1 MPNSDSN
8 KLLLTA
14 MDELLR
20 FAGNYA
26 KLKEVIDQVRDGNRD
41 IVLGPVSDLVRDLS
55 SSVNYFTRAATGDL
69 NADRAHALAFQR
81 ALLENLNRFLA
92 KAKHEVCEELSEAVK
107 QTLDRAASR

>member
-20 FAGNYA
+20 FAANYA

-55 SSVNYFTRAATGDL
+55 SSVNYFTRAAGDL
-69 NADRAHALAFQR
+69 NADHARVLAFQR
-81 ALLENLNRFLA
+81 DLLENLNRFLA
-92 KAKHEVCEELSEAVK
+92 KAKHEVCEELSFAVK